1 MIMKVTV
8 QKIDVQHS
16 TVSAVTDNSILVV
29 FRVPA
34 RSDVHLGDELEVDL
48 TLLDQGQSVRNC
60 RTQSILSARI
70 QSNDVHDLR
79 LSGGHGTS
87 RLPSLQRRLGET

>member
-1 MIMKVTV
+1 MIMKATI

-29 FRVPA
+29 FRVPNLP
-34 RSDVHLGDELEVDL
+34 DVHLGDALDLDL
-48 TLLDQGQSVRNC
+48 TLLDQSQNVRNSK
-60 RTQSILSARI
+60 TQTILPARI

-79 LSGGHGTS
+79 LPSGHGTS
-87 RLPSLQRRLGET
+87 RFPSLQRRLGET